1 MDDKKSMRSSAA
13 ALAMALLLSTF
24 WMGGCA
30 ASHGAD
36 KSAGIDK
43 VSGEEA
49 AGGKHIT
56 AIRAVPQPDS
66 VDVLIEGDQTLT
78 YTAIKQAVPLRMVFY
93 FPDALFAP
101 GIAPAI
107 PENGIIESVRVIPA
121 DEDSDTARVEL
132 FLKRDVPCDVTRQG
146 QGLKLSFPVEMAV
159 AAAEPA
165 DAPAAEPMEPSTA
178 EAAIQ
183 EQNLAE
189 PAQGQDEAADT
200 VTGQPPENE
209 MAAVGETVDESS
221 AAATDTPADEM
232 SEPAAA
238 PEAPRDAPPA
248 TRLESVSAQ
257 PGDGGVQVLLAANGV
272 IGEYSTFTLKSPP
285 RIVYDIPNLESPSHR
300 EQRVAVDTPW
310 VKRVRYYADPFKLR
324 VVLDTDD
331 AYLAAYDAKPTN
343 NGLAITV
350 GQEAETTVEAPVE
363 PQAETVPAKA
373 QPPESVTTAESTT
386 KSEPTLTAQASQP
399 KKPAAPAAAKTSQA
413 WLNRLDFA
421 SEAGGK
427 STVVIGTTN
436 PVRYKVIEENDRKL
450 VISLPGARIPDYRK
464 RPLITTRFESAVD
477 RIIPV
482 ETPDMKDQALI
493 SIELR
498 EGVKYHTEADGNQIL
513 VHFEASSVPPKP
525 FAEAQ
530 LPPWEEVA
538 SATAAA
544 IQEKEATEKAI
555 QKATASNVSKAAA
568 GKQPLAGQPAAS
580 GIAAWDQTKPKKYT
594 GEKIALDFYET
605 DIKNVFRILQD
616 VSGKNF
622 AIDQDV
628 TGKVTLSL
636 HKPVPWDQ
644 VLDLVLQ
651 MNQLGMVTE
660 GDIIRI
666 GTQAKFEAEEKTRR
680 RRWEEELKR
689 QKLEVQLSQAVTE
702 YIPINYANAQAIY
715 AMISSGGGG
724 GRAQAGSTV
733 AGEEAASNALL
744 TPGVGSIMF
753 DDRTNQIIVTDL
765 PPKIEQIKRIISQLD
780 RPTRQVSIE
789 ARIVEASS
797 SFAREI
803 GVQWG
808 VEGGISSTGTEPY
821 TASRMPGSGTA
832 ADPAQPSWL
841 REMGAEGQPGVGPQ
855 RGFDNLG
862 GTYGWDTAVNLPIS
876 AAAGALGFN
885 FLRIAGTGLV
895 INAKLMASETT
906 GESKIISA
914 PKIATLDNVKA
925 TIKSGLRYPYNKL
938 DESGNTVTEFEDI
951 DLILEVTPHVTL
963 DQRISMK
970 LTITKKDLG
979 DVINGQQSFTTKEA
993 QTVLLVNDGDT
1004 VVIGGIIKSA
1014 QLASQ
1019 AGLPFLSKI
1028 PILGWLFKT
1037 ETKNKRKEELLIFI
1051 TPRIVNL
1058 EKRST
1063 QQATVSS

>member
-13 ALAMALLLSTF
+13 ALAMALLLTAF
-24 WMGGCA
+24 WLGGCA
-30 ASHGAD
+30 ASRGAE
-36 KSAGIDK
+36 KSAGIDA
-43 VSGEEA
+43 VSEEEST
-49 AGGKHIT
+49 GGKHIT
-56 AIRAVPQPDS
+56 AIRAVPLPDS

-78 YTAIKQAVPLRMVFY
+78 YTSIKQAVPLRMVFY

-101 GIAPAI
+101 DIVPMV
-107 PENGIIESVRVIPA
+107 PDNGIIESVRVIPA
-121 DEDSDTARVEL
+121 DEDSDTPRMEL

-159 AAAEPA
+159 ATAEPV
-165 DAPAAEPMEPSTA
+165 DTPTAEPV
-178 EAAIQ
+178 IQ
-183 EQNLAE
+183 EQNLADQ
-189 PAQGQDEAADT
+189 AQDQDRAADT
-200 VTGQPPENE
+200 VADQPEDNT
-209 MAAVGETVDESS
+209 AVVEEASDESS
-221 AAATDTPADEM
+221 AADIPTDEVSEQAAT
-232 SEPAAA
+232 
-238 PEAPRDAPPA
+238 PEAPQEAAPA

-257 PGDGGVQVLLAANGV
+257 PGDEGVQVLLAANGV
-272 IGEYSTFTLKSPP
+272 ISEYSTFTLKSPP

-300 EQRVAVDTPW
+300 EQRVTVDTPW
-310 VKRVRYYADPFKLR
+310 VKRIRYYADPFKLR

-331 AYLAAYDAKPTN
+331 AYLAAYDAKPMD

-350 GQEAETTVEAPVE
+350 GQATETVVEAPVE
-363 PQAETVPAKA
+363 PRPETV
-373 QPPESVTTAESTT
+373 PPESVTTAESVT
-386 KSEPTLTAQASQP
+386 KSEPTVVAQASQP
-399 KKPAAPAAAKTSQA
+399 KEPSAPPTTKASQA

-427 STVVIGTTN
+427 STVVIGTTA
-436 PVRYKVIEENDRKL
+436 PVKYRVIKESDRKL
-450 VISLPGARIPDYRK
+450 VISLPDTSIPDYRK

-477 RIIPV
+477 RIIPIQPP
-482 ETPDMKDQALI
+482 EMRDQALI

-498 EGVKYHTEADGNQIL
+498 EGVKYRTETDGNQIL
-513 VHFEASSVPPKP
+513 LHFEATSVPPKP

-538 SATAAA
+538 SATATA
-544 IQEKEATEKAI
+544 IQKKEMAEKAI
-555 QKATASNVSKAAA
+555 QETSIAGTGAADKTSLNPGQLTPKYTLMGKAT
-568 GKQPLAGQPAAS
+568 Q
-580 GIAAWDQTKPKKYT
+580 KKYI

-644 VLDLVLQ
+644 VLDLVLK
-651 MNQLGMVTE
+651 MNQLDMITE

-666 GTQAKFEAEEKTRR
+666 GTQAKFEAAEKAKRK
-680 RRWEEELKR
+680 RWEEELKR
-689 QKLEVQLSQAVTE
+689 QKLETQLAQVVTE
-702 YIPINYANAQAIY
+702 YIPINYADAESIY
-715 AMISSGGGG
+715 VMISKQSTG
-724 GRAQAGSTV
+724 GST
-733 AGEEAASNALL
+733 APGRIGGAEIGKDTDTSSLL
-744 TPGVGSIMF
+744 TPGVGNIMF

-765 PPKIEQIKRIISQLD
+765 PSKIERIKRIIAQLD

-789 ARIVEASS
+789 ARIVEATS

-832 ADPAQPSWL
+832 NSPFQPSWL
-841 REMGAEGQPGVGPQ
+841 REMGAQGQPGVGPQ

-862 GTYGWDTAVNLPIS
+862 GTYGWDTAVNLPIQ

-895 INAKLMASETT
+895 INAKLMASEEN

-914 PKIATLDNVKA
+914 PKIATLDNITA

-951 DLILEVTPHVTL
+951 DLILKVTPHVTL

-970 LTITKKDLG
+970 IVITKNDLG

-993 QTVLLVNDGDT
+993 ETVLLVNDGDT
-1004 VVIGGIIKSA
+1004 VVIGGIIKSGER
-1014 QLASQ
+1014 ASQ
-1019 AGLPFLSKI
+1019 NGLPFLSKI

-1037 ETKNKRKEELLIFI
+1037 ESKEKRKEELLIFI

-1063 QQATVSS
+1063 QKATVSS